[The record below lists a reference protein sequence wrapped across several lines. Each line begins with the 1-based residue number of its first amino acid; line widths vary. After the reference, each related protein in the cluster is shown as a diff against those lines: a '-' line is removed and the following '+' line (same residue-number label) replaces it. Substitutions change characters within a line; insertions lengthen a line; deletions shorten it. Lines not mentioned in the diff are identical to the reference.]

1 MERNLKARKLII
13 SGCFFAGVSFSSK
26 SLHIKTERS
35 EEHTSELQSP
45 DQLVCR
51 LLLEKKIKELEWH
64 AYGRAPM
71 DIADVRYFLLQSRG
85 LAEAVGEHE
94 DALRRSRYLC
104 APALVP
110 SDPFTSS

>member
-51 LLLEKKIKELEWH
+51 LLLEKKINLVTNETVILVMLNIDGSGKSLVKTGVPFFDHMLPLFAKH
-64 AYGRAPM
+64 AVVYLDLRCAG
-71 DIADVRYFLLQSRG
+71 DLGVDV
-85 LAEAVGEHE
+85 HH
-94 DALRRSRYLC
+94 
-104 APALVP
+104 
-110 SDPFTSS
+110 